1 MQVYRSHRPI
11 QGKIPIISNDSRGV
25 RKEEGYH
32 MFGIGMP
39 ELLVIAVIALLVV
52 GPKKLPEIAKAL
64 GKGLTEFRK
73 VADSATDTIKETLQ
87 TDELK
92 KDMDGLKDSLLYG
105 KDNEKDVP
113 TPPAAA
119 DAAKGEV
126 PKPTDGKPQA

>member
-1 MQVYRSHRPI
+1 
-11 QGKIPIISNDSRGV
+11 
-25 RKEEGYH
+25 

-92 KDMDGLKDSLLYG
+92 KDMDGLKASLLYG